1 MQMQMMRKDV
11 SVLVC
16 GTALS
21 ALIVTSLNVKMD
33 LLVFRKIKYAMKCL
47 NVLMEVMNSVRKK
60 AVKTGDSAGQPKPIN
75 VQVLHVNIAQGM
87 NIAWTEQDAVLGTS
101 AMGLV

>member
-1 MQMQMMRKDV
+1 MKMMRKGV
-11 SVLVC
+11 NVMVC

-87 NIAWTEQDAVLGTS
+87 HIAWTEQDAIQDTS
-101 AMGLV
+101 AMGPV

>member
-1 MQMQMMRKDV
+1 MKMMRKGV
-11 SVLVC
+11 SVLGC
-16 GTALS
+16 GTVLS
-21 ALIVTSLNVKMD
+21 ALLVTSLHVQMD
-33 LLVFRKIKYAMKCL
+33 LLVFKKIKYVMECH